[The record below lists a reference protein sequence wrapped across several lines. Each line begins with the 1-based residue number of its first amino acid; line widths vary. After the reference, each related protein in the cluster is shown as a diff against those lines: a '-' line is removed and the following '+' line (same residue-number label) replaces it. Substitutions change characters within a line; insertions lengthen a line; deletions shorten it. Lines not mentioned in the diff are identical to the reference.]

1 MLTFYFF
8 SIWSAKTMP
17 FLLSLTV
24 FSMEKVYLFLLLVG
38 LVKGDVSH
46 GMFTNR
52 NYQVPWN
59 GPPVYNHTTTTTTR
73 PEAVIELTFNPEQL
87 TTTTTTATPP
97 EKDATTK
104 EDGTI
109 DFKVPGKESFLFVFV
124 FNHLHSFL
132 LQVLCKVK
140 MFYHV

>member
-1 MLTFYFF
+1 
-8 SIWSAKTMP
+8 
-17 FLLSLTV
+17 
-24 FSMEKVYLFLLLVG
+24 MEKVYLFLLLVVH
-38 LVKGDVSH
+38 VKGDVSH

-73 PEAVIELTFNPEQL
+73 PEAVIELTFNNPQQL

-97 EKDATTK
+97 ENDATTK

-109 DFKVPGKESFLFVFV
+109 DFKVPGEETFC
-124 FNHLHSFL
+124 L
-132 LQVLCKVK
+132 LLISLLVITIFTVYFHQVI
-140 MFYHV
+140 

>member
-1 MLTFYFF
+1 ML
-8 SIWSAKTMP
+8 

-24 FSMEKVYLFLLLVG
+24 FSMEKVYLFLWLVG

-73 PEAVIELTFNPEQL
+73 PEAVIELTYNPEQL

-109 DFKVPGKESFLFVFV
+109 DFKVPGNKSFPFVLFVLF
-124 FNHLHSFL
+124 
-132 LQVLCKVK
+132 
-140 MFYHV
+140 

>member
-1 MLTFYFF
+1 ML
-8 SIWSAKTMP
+8 

-24 FSMEKVYLFLLLVG
+24 FSMEKVYLFLWLVG

-73 PEAVIELTFNPEQL
+73 PEAVIELTYNPEQL

-109 DFKVPGKESFLFVFV
+109 DFKVPGNKSFPFVFCL
-124 FNHLHSFL
+124 FKPLTYFL
-132 LQVLCKVK
+132 LQVFCKVK
-140 MFYHV
+140 MVILILN